1 MKNGFL
7 KNDFSIEF
15 FFFFDEKREMVATEK
30 DSGEKKNGQRKR
42 SCPDLRGLFY
52 NILRAGNLIF
62 LFS

>member
-1 MKNGFL
+1 MIFRLN
-7 KNDFSIEF
+7 

-30 DSGEKKNGQRKR
+30 DSGEKKNGQRKG